1 MEDFLL
7 ANVERTDIASF
18 SFNLIYDLQ
27 DETDTYDENF
37 FIRTP
42 DGPRLMTFHVP
53 EKTRFMQFAQRIA
66 DVRTG
71 GRSGCDITLR
81 IGGVVDGR
89 ASTLL
94 EASYKP
100 PISSSDGSSTGQHQ
114 PDSVDSG
121 RRAGVPA
128 VNETHIKF
136 DLDQNGHDLTT
147 RTTRICRKTQI
158 WRKTMSWRMM
168 AFEQDASNSI

>member
-1 MEDFLL
+1 MEHFTS
-7 ANVERTDIASF
+7 AIVERTGIASF
-18 SFNLIYDLQ
+18 SLNMIYDLQ
-27 DETDTYDENF
+27 DETAIYDENF

-53 EKTRFMQFAQRIA
+53 DKTRFLQFAQRIA

-100 PISSSDGSSTGQHQ
+100 PISSSDGASTGQHQ

-121 RRAGVPA
+121 RSAGVPA
-128 VNETHIKF
+128 VDGTQIGF
-136 DLDQNGHDLTT
+136 DLNQNGHD
-147 RTTRICRKTQI
+147 QI
-158 WRKTMSWRMM
+158 QRRVTSSYDAYDANMSEDSDM
-168 AFEQDASNSI
+168 AEEDELEDDDS